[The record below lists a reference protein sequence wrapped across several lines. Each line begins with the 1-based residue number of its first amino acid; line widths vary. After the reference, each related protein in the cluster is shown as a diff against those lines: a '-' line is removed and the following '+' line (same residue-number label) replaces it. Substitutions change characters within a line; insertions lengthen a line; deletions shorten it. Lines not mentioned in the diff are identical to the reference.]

1 MFANN
6 DVLNEMLDYYS
17 SMCDNKVV
25 PRNFSLEPANPIM
38 LNFLSCQNF
47 INLRESNPHLK
58 RKGSCIDQGSTY
70 FKLHPILELVII
82 TWFIQWWKQ
91 LLALKS
97 QKKVIFKRFFQI
109 FQEWLNAWFS
119 WHSKWLFRIW
129 ETFCQYIK

>member
-38 LNFLSCQNF
+38 LKFLSCQNF

-58 RKGSCIDQGSTY
+58 RKGS
-70 FKLHPILELVII
+70 
-82 TWFIQWWKQ
+82 
-91 LLALKS
+91 
-97 QKKVIFKRFFQI
+97 
-109 FQEWLNAWFS
+109 
-119 WHSKWLFRIW
+119 
-129 ETFCQYIK
+129 